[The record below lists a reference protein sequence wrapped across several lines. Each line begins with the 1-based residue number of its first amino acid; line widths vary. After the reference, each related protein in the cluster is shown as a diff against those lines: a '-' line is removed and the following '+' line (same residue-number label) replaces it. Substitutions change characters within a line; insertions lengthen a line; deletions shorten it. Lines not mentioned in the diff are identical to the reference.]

1 MKRIFFLWLGI
12 SLVCS
17 VQAQEYKRIV
27 SLATSITQNLYLL
40 EANQYMVGCTQ
51 FCVTR
56 PEDSLVVVA
65 DAVHA
70 YVEKIVALQPDIVL
84 ASGLTEPKVL
94 ETLERMGI
102 KTKRLMP
109 PRSFEEI
116 CQQFVEL
123 GKLAGKQDIAQSIVD
138 QSKESLQALK
148 KEVLGKPVLRVF
160 MEIGCNPL
168 FTVLPNSF
176 MQDYIQLAGGI
187 NIAQELDKE
196 VVSKEFV
203 FLQDPD
209 VIFVVGMGI
218 VGEEELANWK
228 KMKNLKATR
237 NNKIFSLDS
246 YICSPTPITFVETVK
261 KIIEL
266 MY

>member
-1 MKRIFFLWLGI
+1 
-12 SLVCS
+12 
-17 VQAQEYKRIV
+17 
-27 SLATSITQNLYLL
+27 
-40 EANQYMVGCTQ
+40 
-51 FCVTR
+51 
-56 PEDSLVVVA
+56 
-65 DAVHA
+65 
-70 YVEKIVALQPDIVL
+70 
-84 ASGLTEPKVL
+84 
-94 ETLERMGI
+94 MGI

-123 GKLAGKQDIAQSIVD
+123 GKLAGKQDRAQSIVD

-246 YICSPTPITFVETVK
+246 YICSPTPVTFVETVK